1 MTIFNQDINLVLKKR
16 WQRHLFFWSFYILI
30 MTLIHGSSVGEG
42 YYIPW
47 LLNYLAELPVILGL
61 CYSAG
66 LYLNDRLL
74 GKGRF
79 LSYVA
84 AAGLSLLF
92 FSWINVLLDAYL
104 IRPYFFMLDADKYTF
119 GFREVIVNAF
129 GLVYPLVIFIF
140 FRSAGAYYK
149 MHASGEMSGQ
159 MQVME
164 EMARI
169 RSQVHPMFLRNAL
182 QNLYIVSRKK
192 KEMVPGMVMS
202 ISEILNYLIFECNRD
217 FLRMDREMEIVKKY
231 LDYEK
236 LNLGKKF
243 KYQITIDD
251 HTGRSMITSHVIF
264 PLVRGIFGYPCNEGR
279 QEMLI
284 QAFAQG
290 EGIKIQIGKS
300 MPDSDGLLSD
310 TAWKEE
316 ITLAH
321 RRMDL
326 VYRHGF
332 SLSLSEKEKQV
343 QVELYIEPKTVLME
357 NTAND
362 HQNLRDAESRIEK
375 QKPG

>member
-1 MTIFNQDINLVLKKR
+1 MTIFNQDINLILKKR
-16 WQRHLFFWSFYILI
+16 WQRHLFFWSFYVLI

-47 LLNYLAELPVILGL
+47 LLNYLAELPVLLGL

-74 GKGRF
+74 RKGRF

-84 AAGLSLLF
+84 AAGLSLMF

-104 IRPYFFMLDADKYTF
+104 IRPYFFMLDADKYSF
-119 GFREVIVNAF
+119 GLREVVVNAF

-140 FRSAGAYYK
+140 FRSAGTYFK
-149 MHASGEMSGQ
+149 THASGDMSSQ

-217 FLRMDREMEIVKKY
+217 FLRMDREMVIVQKY

-243 KYQITIDD
+243 KYQITMDD
-251 HTGRSMITSHVIF
+251 HTGRSMITSHVVF
-264 PLVRGIFGYPCNEGR
+264 PLVRGIFEYPCNEGR

-284 QAFAQG
+284 QAFAEG

-300 MPDSDGLLSD
+300 MPDSNGILSD

-321 RRMDL
+321 RRLDF

-343 QVELYIEPKTVLME
+343 QVELYIEPKTVLKE

-362 HQNLRDAESRIEK
+362 HPAFRSSEIQSE
-375 QKPG
+375 